1 MGVVVRAKDLI
12 NDGGALRI
20 GERFNRGHFL
30 DGNNGI
36 AFYIRIQ
43 QGDAAA
49 GAHALRNLI
58 AGDHVDDRGGP
69 QQAVGRVHVG
79 CHALGVGRAHKA
91 CKRGKVTRAEHDG

>member
-1 MGVVVRAKDLI
+1 MGVVVRAKDLV

-20 GERFNRGHFL
+20 GKRFNRSNFL
-30 DGNNGI
+30 NGNNGI

-49 GAHALRNLI
+49 GAYPCRNLI
-58 AGDHVDDRGGP
+58 AGNHVDDRGGP

-79 CHALGVGRAHKA
+79 RHALGVGRVHKT
-91 CKRGKVTRAEHDG
+91 CNRGKVARAEHDG